1 MSGLFNPP
9 HPGRILKES
18 LDYLGIS
25 TRRFA
30 RDIGVSPSMVA
41 KVLKEEAPIRPELA
55 IRISAAMPGPSPE
68 VWLSIQA
75 SYDLWQVRDRLDVS
89 SITRLVPSSVNL

>member
-30 RDIGVSPSMVA
+30 RDIGVSPSTAA

-75 SYDLWQVRDRLDVS
+75 SYDLWQLRDRLDVS

>member
-75 SYDLWQVRDRLDVS
+75 SYDLWQLRDRLDVS

>member
-1 MSGLFNPP
+1 MAGLFNPP
-9 HPGRILKES
+9 HPRRILKES

-30 RDIGVSPSMVA
+30 RDIGVSPSTVA
-41 KVLKEEAPIRPELA
+41 KVLKEEAPIRPGLA

-68 VWLSIQA
+68 VWLAIQA
-75 SYDLWQVRDRLDVS
+75 SYDLWQAKDRVDVS
-89 SITRLVPSSVNL
+89 SISRLPLSSANL

>member
-75 SYDLWQVRDRLDVS
+75 SYDLWQLRDRLDVS
-89 SITRLVPSSVNL
+89 SITCLVPSSVNL